1 MRRRWVRTGPCAE
14 WALRGLHP
22 LLPDLVRWWEGGEE
36 GGFALPI
43 SLFYSPPPPY
53 SLSLSLRLC
62 LSLSLVMLIAP
73 KVRASAALH
82 RMPTPS
88 PGFEW
93 HVLIRPNLIG
103 RRCLGWIG
111 TALYSPLLLMCV
123 DVCMCVRVRVMHVRL

>member
-1 MRRRWVRTGPCAE
+1 MVRPGPCAE

-22 LLPDLVRWWEGGEE
+22 VFADLVRWGC
-36 GGFALPI
+36 FCITSFFIL
-43 SLFYSPPPPY
+43 LSPPLHTLSP
-53 SLSLSLRLC
+53 SLCFC
-62 LSLSLVMLIAP
+62 LSPSLVMLIAP
-73 KVRASAALH
+73 KVRASAVL
-82 RMPTPS
+82 PPNTPPPPLPPS
-88 PGFEW
+88 APAPRFEW